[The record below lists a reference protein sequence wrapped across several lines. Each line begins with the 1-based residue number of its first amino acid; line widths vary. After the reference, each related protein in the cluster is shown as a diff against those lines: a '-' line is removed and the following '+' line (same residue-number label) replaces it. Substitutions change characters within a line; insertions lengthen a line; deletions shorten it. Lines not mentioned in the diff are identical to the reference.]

1 MAVSNEANPRFPR
14 EPTMLTSS
22 RIVFVSF
29 AAAAVVAGNAGAQY
43 PEVRVELPRGSSSV
57 ISSANRAV
65 LGVSLSVGAKGD
77 TLGLEVQDVTADGP
91 AARAGIMVGSRIQ
104 AINGVSLRISADDA
118 ADPLTSDA
126 GLRRLQRELG
136 KLTVGDQTSL
146 RVLSNGQ
153 PRNVSVTTV
162 SAQALD
168 GGLFVRLRTP
178 VAISREAMANRAALG
193 ISVGSAGNARDTLGM
208 FVSAVVNDGPAETA
222 GIIEGERIAAING
235 VDVRVPREDV
245 LDGIAS
251 SARVSRFLREV
262 ERATPGDTVTLRVF
276 ANGRYRDVRVTAA
289 RASEVAGAGFPF
301 GSDEPSSSARRAA
314 EGVRA
319 RVLQFEQ
326 LAPRAPVPG
335 RASAGVRTVRAIL

>member
-1 MAVSNEANPRFPR
+1 
-14 EPTMLTSS
+14 MLTSS
-22 RIVFVSF
+22 RIVFVAF
-29 AAAAVVAGNAGAQY
+29 AAAAVVTGNAGAQY
-43 PEVRVELPRGSSSV
+43 PEVRVELQRGASYV
-57 ISSANRAV
+57 MSSANRAV
-65 LGVSLSVGAKGD
+65 LGVSLSVGANGD

-91 AARAGIMVGSRIQ
+91 AARSGITVGSRIQ

-153 PRNVSVTTV
+153 SRNISVTTV

-178 VAISREAMANRAALG
+178 VAVSREAMANRAALG

-262 ERATPGDTVTLRVF
+262 EKATPGDTVTLRVF
-276 ANGRYRDVRVTAA
+276 ANGRYRDVPVTAA
-289 RASEVAGAGFPF
+289 RASEVAGAGFPV
-301 GSDEPSSSARRAA
+301 GSDEPSPSARRAV

-319 RVLQFEQ
+319 RILQIEQ
-326 LAPRAPVPG
+326 SEPRSPVPG
-335 RASAGVRTVRAIL
+335 KVTAGVRTVRAML